1 MPNPLVWPGMQ
12 RGLVSL
18 ENELGL
24 LKVWQEH
31 TLLPA
36 ETGAAAGKL
45 LSQPG
50 HRG

>member
-12 RGLVSL
+12 RALISL

-24 LKVWQEH
+24 LKGWQEH

-36 ETGAAAGKL
+36 ETGAAAGNS
-45 LSQPG
+45 LSKRG

>member
-1 MPNPLVWPGMQ
+1 MPNPLVWPSMQ
-12 RGLVSL
+12 HGLVSL

-36 ETGAAAGKL
+36 GTGAADGKL
-45 LSQPG
+45 LSKPG